1 MQYLKYPTKVMGI
14 SQNYNGSLSHKNASK
29 GNPKAYPIDDAC
41 GTKGRS
47 YFYAPCDVIIRRI
60 YGVGNK
66 GTNTIWME
74 SKNKVKLASG
84 KESYVTILVTHPGD
98 DDLSK
103 IKVGQTFKQGTKMFR
118 EGKDGFATGHHFHI
132 EIATCKFSKL
142 KNKGWVKNNKNT
154 WVISSNSVKP
164 ESAFFIDKE
173 FTKIKKSKGLKFVEM
188 PKLVENEIEEVSK
201 KKTIVYYPKYSGK
214 SNSLVDALKELKID
228 SSLEKRSKIAKVNNM
243 DLTLMNSAEV
253 NTRML
258 NLLKNGKLVK
268 YKEE

>member
-66 GTNTIWME
+66 GTNTIWIE

-132 EIATCKFSKL
+132 EVATCKFSKL
-142 KNKGWVKNNKNT
+142 KNKGWVKNNKKA
-154 WVISSNSVKP
+154 WVISNDSVKP
-164 ESAFFIDKE
+164 ELAFFVDKE
-173 FTKIKKSKGLKFVEM
+173 FTKIEESKGLKFIEL
-188 PKLVENEIEEVSK
+188 PKIEKAEGTEEVINENK
-201 KKTIVYYPKYSGK
+201 IVYYPKYTGK
-214 SNSLVDALKELKID
+214 SKSIVDALKELKVD
-228 SSLEKRSKIAKVNNM
+228 SSFENRKKIAKANNM
-243 DLTLMNSAEV
+243 DLTLMNSAAI

-258 NLLKNGKLVK
+258 NLLRAGKLIK
-268 YKEE
+268 L